1 MGEPSH
7 AANAPSVEAFGT
19 KVVNPEFSAVD
30 AKRSSLIVA
39 TGEGTLDG
47 FDLGTRK
54 HSWEIVVGKAK
65 RFVFSPRERKVLV
78 KQLGSGEM
86 WLLDVDAKAKPVEL
100 AQSSRK
106 RALCQSEPFA
116 DSRASLAF
124 ELANNLLQAID
135 LRNGRVAGE
144 KKLALESAPATAAKA
159 AAKPSV
165 AGKDSD
171 DEVMSRRFSP
181 KLSRPA
187 GAVCYFS

>member
-1 MGEPSH
+1 M
-7 AANAPSVEAFGT
+7 
-19 KVVNPEFSAVD
+19 VNPEFSAVD

-100 AQSSRK
+100 A
-106 RALCQSEPFA
+106 
-116 DSRASLAF
+116 
-124 ELANNLLQAID
+124 NNLLQAID